1 MQASKHPNASTPQI
15 PREVSRANWC
25 DLLFRLA
32 FHQVKLQMNIHYI
45 LSMMTGC
52 GSLKRST
59 DSAKTG
65 VLDRR
70 VWDMAAFVFVQ
81 CPTKKKKKNLFHT
94 RLQHKDNCFFQKRKK
109 NFDYW
114 AQLALSIDPR
124 LDSLLICYICCSIDH
139 SELSCL
145 RSTLRLATAQ
155 SASVIFLCV
164 FVCLSAAQK
173 LILVSSFCFLFTFEF
188 WVF

>member
-59 DSAKTG
+59 DTAKTR
-65 VLDRR
+65 VLDRGVR
-70 VWDMAAFVFVQ
+70 DMAAFVFVQ
-81 CPTKKKKKNLFHT
+81 CPTKKKNLFHS
-94 RLQHKDNCFFQKRKK
+94 RLQHKDNYFFQKRKK

-164 FVCLSAAQK
+164 CVSVCCPKAHLGFK
-173 LILVSSFCFLFTFEF
+173 FLFSIHF
-188 WVF
+188 